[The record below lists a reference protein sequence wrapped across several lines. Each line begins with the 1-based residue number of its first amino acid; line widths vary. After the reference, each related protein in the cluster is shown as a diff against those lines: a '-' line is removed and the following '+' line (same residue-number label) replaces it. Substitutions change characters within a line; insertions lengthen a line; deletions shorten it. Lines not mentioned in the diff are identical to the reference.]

1 MLYSHTYRVKN
12 AHAVTNAHAA
22 RVRLN
27 CRERRRSAP
36 TFFSS
41 SSSSCRAEVVRDWIS
56 MKLLRTLHRY
66 QQYFIYITVLIVAAG
81 ASFILQTQALAAN
94 MESSIGPL
102 RDFVT
107 QLKDTCQTLHT
118 QQVRE

>member
-1 MLYSHTYRVKN
+1 
-12 AHAVTNAHAA
+12 
-22 RVRLN
+22 
-27 CRERRRSAP
+27 
-36 TFFSS
+36 
-41 SSSSCRAEVVRDWIS
+41 

-81 ASFILQTQALAAN
+81 ASFILQTQALAAS